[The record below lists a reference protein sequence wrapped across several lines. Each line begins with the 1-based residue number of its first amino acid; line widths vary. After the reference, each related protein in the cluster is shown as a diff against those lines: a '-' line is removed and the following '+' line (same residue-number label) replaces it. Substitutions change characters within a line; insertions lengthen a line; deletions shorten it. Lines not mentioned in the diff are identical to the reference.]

1 VKFNMKLFAAVL
13 AAGVLS
19 SFAAR
24 SENLPSYNIVFMGD
38 SITAGANLSDPA
50 SEAPPV
56 QCAQSLS
63 GRFNADVHLSNQG
76 HGGHTTL
83 DWSPVDPSRDLP
95 QALAAARAL
104 ESDQPGQL
112 VFSIM
117 LGTNDSFKGPV
128 SARDYRRNLR
138 NIIDQILV
146 NYHNAFVFIHA
157 PIWFAPC
164 APDHVLALAQL
175 QTYFPEIDRLVA
187 ECATVHPGRV
197 FTGDKVAFAH
207 FSKSYLTE
215 LTPELRAN
223 GITYYVHPNRIGAAV
238 LGKYWADA
246 IAAALKLT
254 AREAPLPAPAR

>member
-1 VKFNMKLFAAVL
+1 MKSNMKLFAAVVV
-13 AAGVLS
+13 AGVLS

-24 SENLPSYNIVFMGD
+24 SQNPPACNIVFMGD

-50 SEAPPV
+50 TEAPPV
-56 QCAQSLS
+56 QCAQSLAE
-63 GRFNADVHLSNQG
+63 RFNVAVHLSNQG

-83 DWSPVDPSRDLP
+83 DWLPSAPSGDFP
-95 QALAAARAL
+95 QALAAAKTL
-104 ESDQPGQL
+104 ESDHPGQL

-128 SARDYRRNLR
+128 SPADYRRNLR
-138 NIIDQILV
+138 NIIDQILN
-146 NYHNAFVFIHA
+146 NYPNAFVFIHD

-197 FTGDKVAFAH
+197 FAGDKLAFSH
-207 FSKSYLTE
+207 FSKRYLTE

-223 GITYYVHPNRIGAAV
+223 GITYYVHPNRAGAAV

-246 IAAALKLT
+246 IATALKFA
-254 AREAPLPAPAR
+254 AREVSQPAPAR